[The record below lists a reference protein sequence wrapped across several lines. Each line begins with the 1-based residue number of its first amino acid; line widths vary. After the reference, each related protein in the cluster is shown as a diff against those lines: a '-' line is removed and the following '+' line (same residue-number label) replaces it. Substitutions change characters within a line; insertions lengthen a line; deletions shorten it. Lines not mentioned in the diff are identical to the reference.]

1 MIYGIIGDHEASPKL
16 VTAALDDQLDAHLRD
31 NPGGEFWL
39 VLGIRKPS
47 PKIYTAIIEWALAH
61 EIYCCIYSAGSYDN
75 FTEVDEFHQRPDYSR
90 EVVNR
95 LFKEPDT
102 KMVYVLL
109 GDPAEASV
117 DVRRTIAYAVDS
129 GIEVRDLS
137 EAGLTL
143 VGITDNP
150 IQTKGSNMAD
160 ETMTI
165 EQAGEAADEGDDEA
179 IEELTNLAGQYELDP
194 DEYPTWAELA
204 AAIKPLLAGSEEEVE
219 DEEEA
224 AAAAHATR
232 EDRDPPRQ
240 RGTKQLTQEELEET
254 PVPELRVLA
263 RQLGVEGWEKNRSAK
278 LIEGILEAQE
288 NGDGTRAI
296 GAVTDDGEG
305 VLLEGIAFDGIS
317 ATALA
322 RGLRAFADALEG

>member
-1 MIYGIIGDHEASPKL
+1 
-16 VTAALDDQLDAHLRD
+16 
-31 NPGGEFWL
+31 
-39 VLGIRKPS
+39 
-47 PKIYTAIIEWALAH
+47 
-61 EIYCCIYSAGSYDN
+61 
-75 FTEVDEFHQRPDYSR
+75 
-90 EVVNR
+90 
-95 LFKEPDT
+95 
-102 KMVYVLL
+102 MVYVLL

-117 DVRRTIAYAVDS
+117 DVRRSIAYAVDS

-165 EQAGEAADEGDDEA
+165 EQAGDAADEGDEEA
-179 IEELTNLAGQYELDP
+179 IEELTSLAEQYELDP
-194 DEYPTWAELA
+194 DTFPTWAELA
-204 AAIKPLLAGSEEEVE
+204 AAIKPLLAGSEEEEEAE

-224 AAAAHATR
+224 AAEAHATR
-232 EDRDPPRQ
+232 EDRDPPRR
-240 RGTKQLTQEELEET
+240 RGTKQLTQDELEEI

-278 LIEGILEAQE
+278 LIEGIIAAQE
-288 NGDGTRAI
+288 DGGVAEVTEAETGSFGETLTGELIVSGNGITA
-296 GAVTDDGEG
+296 E
-305 VLLEGIAFDGIS
+305 
-317 ATALA
+317 ALA